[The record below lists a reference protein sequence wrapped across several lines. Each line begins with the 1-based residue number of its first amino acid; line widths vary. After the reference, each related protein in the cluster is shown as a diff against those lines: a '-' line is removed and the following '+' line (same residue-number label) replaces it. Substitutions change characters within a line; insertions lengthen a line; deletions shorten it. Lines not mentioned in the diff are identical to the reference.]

1 MAEPQDAIGSVA
13 EEAMKLV
20 YALSKNAPSTNG
32 RAEEHVC
39 TNSWCPLC
47 QMANYVRDNP
57 EAIERVTQSAAALA
71 RSVRDL
77 IEQAVPA
84 KEAATDETAPHKTAP
99 RREGK

>member
-1 MAEPQDAIGSVA
+1 MAESQDAIGSVA

-20 YALSKNAPSTNG
+20 YALSTNG
-32 RAEEHVC
+32 GAGEHRC
-39 TNSWCPLC
+39 TNLWCPLC
-47 QMANYVRDNP
+47 QLVNYVRDNP

-84 KEAATDETAPHKTAP
+84 KETAAPDKAASDETAPHQDAP
-99 RREGK
+99 